1 MTERQQASA
10 DDAFARGLEMMDRV
24 YGEGFSDTVPRTSD
38 PLGNEVVAHVFGDVW
53 SRPGLSI
60 RDRRLLVIG
69 ATAALGRADLL
80 EVQVRG
86 ALANDELSEKALREI
101 PLQLMYYL
109 GIGNAG
115 LISGAISRAMLDE
128 TPEQPKH

>member
-1 MTERQQASA
+1 MTDTQRASA

-24 YGEGFSDTVPRTSD
+24 YGEGFSRTVPRTSD

-86 ALANDELSEKALREI
+86 ALANNELSEEELREI

-115 LISGAISRAMLDE
+115 LISGAISRATVGE
-128 TPEQPKH
+128 APTQPKD

>member
-1 MTERQQASA
+1 
-10 DDAFARGLEMMDRV
+10 MMDRV
-24 YGEGFSDTVPRTSD
+24 YGEGFSATVPRTCD

-69 ATAALGRADLL
+69 VTAALGRADLL

-86 ALANDELSEKALREI
+86 ALANRELSEEELREI

-128 TPEQPKH
+128 APQQPKH